1 MTELHTS
8 ADRTVTVVR
17 RGDCSHGPFAV
28 EAVKRLVDEL
38 GIAIR
43 VEDVLIHSDDDA
55 RTHRCLGS
63 PTVLVAGQDVEP
75 SARGRSV
82 FGVT

>member
-1 MTELHTS
+1 MTEHHAS
-8 ADRTVTVVR
+8 ADRTISVVR

-28 EAVKRLVDEL
+28 EAVKRFADEL

-43 VEDVLIHSDDDA
+43 VEDVLIHTDDDA
-55 RTHRCLGS
+55 RAHRCLGS

-75 SARGRSV
+75 SARGRNV